1 MNKITDLFIER
12 SSCRSY
18 KEDKVK
24 DIDIEKIL
32 YDATLAP
39 STNNRQPWTFS
50 VVENKEIKDSIAKL
64 LNEKGIEQSNSAF
77 IKTATA
83 IKEAPVL
90 ICVFNKIIED
100 ESISIIQSIGACIE
114 NMLLSAQDLG
124 LSTLWIRAT
133 SCIEKEIESM
143 LGKEEH
149 LMACVTIGYSNEKKH
164 PKNRKLVKDI
174 TTWYK

>member
-1 MNKITDLFIER
+1 MNQVNLFLER

-18 KEDKVK
+18 KKDKVK
-24 DIDIEKIL
+24 EEDIEKIL

-50 VVENKEIKDSIAKL
+50 VVENKELKDSIAQL
-64 LNEKGIEQSNSAF
+64 LHEKGIEQDNPAF

-83 IKEAPVL
+83 ITEAPIL

-100 ESISIIQSIGACIE
+100 ESLSIVQSIGACIE
-114 NMLLSAQDLG
+114 NMLLSATELG

-133 SCIEKEIESM
+133 SCIEKEIEGM

-149 LMACVTIGYSNEKKH
+149 LMACVTVGYSNEKTP

-174 TTWYK
+174 TTWHK